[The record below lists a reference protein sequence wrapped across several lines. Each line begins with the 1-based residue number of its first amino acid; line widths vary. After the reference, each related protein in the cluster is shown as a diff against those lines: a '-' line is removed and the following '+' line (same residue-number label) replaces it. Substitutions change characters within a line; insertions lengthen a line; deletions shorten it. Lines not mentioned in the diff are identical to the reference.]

1 MRVVC
6 VADTHELHRDV
17 VVPYGDLLIHAGD
30 FTFFSK
36 RRSIVR
42 DFDAW
47 LGELPHRHKIVVP
60 GNHEYVLEDVRNRN
74 LITNAILLLDSGVE
88 IEGSRVWGS
97 PGTPLY
103 GGAFGMSDHLDRQR
117 RWSQIPPDTDILITH
132 GPPFGILDGSPTS
145 EVHEGDPELLT
156 VFDRVHP
163 VLHVCGHI
171 HGGYGVQKRGDTY
184 HVNAAL
190 FDEVLGGIE
199 REPIVVDL
207 ERLER
212 AQ

>member
-1 MRVVC
+1 MRIVC
-6 VADTHELHRDV
+6 VSDTHELHRDV

-42 DFDAW
+42 DFDPW

-103 GGAFGMSDHLDRQR
+103 GGA
-117 RWSQIPPDTDILITH
+117 
-132 GPPFGILDGSPTS
+132 
-145 EVHEGDPELLT
+145 
-156 VFDRVHP
+156 
-163 VLHVCGHI
+163 
-171 HGGYGVQKRGDTY
+171 
-184 HVNAAL
+184 
-190 FDEVLGGIE
+190 
-199 REPIVVDL
+199 
-207 ERLER
+207 
-212 AQ
+212 